1 MAQAKIPMTPRGA
14 QQLKDELKR
23 RKETDR
29 FVIVRAIEE
38 ARGHG
43 DLSENADYSAAKEAQ
58 SFNEGRIKELE
69 GTLALSEVIDPAK
82 MTGTRVTFGATVKLT
97 DSETGEDVVYSIVG
111 EQEAD
116 IKKGLIS
123 VTAPVARAL
132 GEALA
137 RMHLAGPAPAPL
149 PPLGAGRFGADELV
163 ARCDRIAKSTD
174 AEARVQS
181 EPLRDAII
189 RTDRRRRTD
198 LPKGLVH
205 GDLFRDNVL
214 WHEGKIAALLD
225 FESAH
230 TGPLAYDLAVVSL
243 SWAYRDSFDFVVARA
258 LVAGYQSVREL
269 LPVEV
274 EGLYAELVFASLRFT
289 VTRITDDAIRV
300 GKRWQRFV
308 ARREAL
314 EQLGPA
320 GVREALSP

>member
-123 VTAPVARAL
+123 ITAPVARAL
-132 GEALA
+132 I
-137 RMHLAGPAPAPL
+137 
-149 PPLGAGRFGADELV
+149 GRESGD
-163 ARCDRIAKSTD
+163 T
-174 AEARVQS
+174 VQV
-181 EPLRDAII
+181 
-189 RTDRRRRTD
+189 RT
-198 LPKGLVH
+198 PKGMREYDILDVA
-205 GDLFRDNVL
+205 FRD
-214 WHEGKIAALLD
+214 IA
-225 FESAH
+225 
-230 TGPLAYDLAVVSL
+230 
-243 SWAYRDSFDFVVARA
+243 
-258 LVAGYQSVREL
+258 
-269 LPVEV
+269 
-274 EGLYAELVFASLRFT
+274 YA
-289 VTRITDDAIRV
+289 D
-300 GKRWQRFV
+300 
-308 ARREAL
+308 
-314 EQLGPA
+314 
-320 GVREALSP
+320 